1 MVYFPKKT
9 VQKFQGLA
17 AHPRHD
23 YAPASKASIKG
34 VANEF
39 EN

>member
-1 MVYFPKKT
+1 MDYFPKKT
-9 VQKFQGLA
+9 VQKISGLA
-17 AHPRHD
+17 AHPKHD
-23 YAPASKASIKG
+23 YAYASTASTQG